1 MRKNGFTLIELL
13 VVIAIIAILA
23 AILFPVFAK
32 AREKARQS
40 SCASNLKQ
48 IGLAYVQYRQDYDE
62 TSALSWPVT
71 GPQGTRATS
80 CGGNPSY
87 WWQDA
92 LAPYVKSDQVFHC
105 PSGERSLCIV
115 PAANSYAP
123 SQEMSMGVK
132 DSAVPVPSATFMI
145 ADCAANASI
154 YPTDTKGAIA
164 YRHSDK
170 FNGAYFDGHVKAAAM
185 WPATAASTARGGWD
199 VVDPRWTIADDGQ
212 P

>member
-1 MRKNGFTLIELL
+1 MRRNGFTLIELL

-48 IGLAYVQYRQDYDE
+48 IGLGYVQYRQDYDE
-62 TSALSWPVT
+62 TSPLSWPVT
-71 GPQGTRATS
+71 GPEGTRATS

-92 LAPYVKSDQVFHC
+92 LAPYIKNEQIFHC
-105 PSGERSLCIV
+105 PSGDRLSACIIPV
-115 PAANSYAP
+115 IVGYAP

-132 DSAVPVPSATFMI
+132 DAAVPKPSDTFMI
-145 ADCAANASI
+145 ADCQLNASI
-154 YPTDTKGAIA
+154 YPHDTKGAIA
-164 YRHSDK
+164 CRHSGK
-170 FNGAYFDGHVKAAAM
+170 FNVTYFDGHVKAQAL
-185 WPATAASTARGGWD
+185 WPATVASTAQGGWD
-199 VVDPRWTIADDGQ
+199 VVDPRWTIADD
-212 P
+212 